1 MGQKRPFF
9 WPKIGFFCP
18 VMDWQRPPPPILRV
32 PDTRKNDPGANNLIK
47 TNFCSPSSPKFDI
60 FRQKWAKKGHFLA
73 ENRFFCSVG
82 DWQRPPPPI
91 LRVPNTKKHF
101 LASRKVIQTNFCSLS
116 SPKSAIFCQKC
127 AKICHFLARNRFF
140 RPGGDFQDPPPYFK
154 GARCNKNASQ
164 EQRNAHGPVLAAS
177 LRQNVTFFVKNQ
189 PKLILG

>member
-32 PDTRKNDPGANNLIK
+32 PDTRKNVPGANNLIK

-73 ENRFFCSVG
+73 ENRFFFSVG

-91 LRVPNTKKHF
+91 LRVPNTEKHF

-140 RPGGDFQDPPPYFK
+140 RPGGDFQDPPPPISRVPDATKTRHRSK
-154 GARCNKNASQ
+154 GMHMDQFWQPLSAKMSHFSSKISQ
-164 EQRNAHGPVLAAS
+164 N
-177 LRQNVTFFVKNQ
+177 
-189 PKLILG
+189 